1 MNLDQDLA
9 IRTPRD
15 VPSQKPAGVPSQN
28 WRLAGTVAWGVG
40 VALMFVIVQTI
51 ATLVVVL
58 RDQADLGEDRIFAL
72 LEAGA
77 DDGFALSIATLAS
90 TLMCVPVLIGIAMLK
105 KDSNI
110 RDYFA
115 LKPVST
121 RSLMPW
127 LGILAIVLVL
137 SDALTVVLGRPVVS
151 EFMAAA
157 YSSAGSLWLL
167 WLALV
172 VAAPLF
178 EEMFFRGFLFKGFAS
193 SAVGVPGAIA
203 ITSFLWAAIHM
214 QYDLYGMA
222 TIFVLGIL
230 YGLARASSGSL
241 VVPLIL
247 HAVTNL
253 AATAEAA
260 LVG

>member
-1 MNLDQDLA
+1 MNTDREIA
-9 IRTPRD
+9 IRP
-15 VPSQKPAGVPSQN
+15 PAGLPSES
-28 WRLAGTVAWGVG
+28 WRLMGTLAWGAAVG
-40 VALMFVIVQTI
+40 VMFVVIQTI
-51 ATLVVVL
+51 VTLIVVL
-58 RDQADLGEDRIFAL
+58 RGQTDLGEDKILAL

-77 DDGFALSIATLAS
+77 DDGLALSIATFAS
-90 TLMCVPVLIGIAMLK
+90 TLICVPVLVGIAMLK

-115 LKPVST
+115 LKLVST

-127 LGILAIVLVL
+127 VGILAIFIVL
-137 SDALTVVLGRPVVS
+137 SDTLTVLLGRPVVP
-151 EFMAAA
+151 EFLSAA
-157 YSSAGSLWLL
+157 YSSAGSLPLL

-178 EEMFFRGFLFKGFAS
+178 EEMFFRGFLYKGFAS

-203 ITSFLWAAIHM
+203 ITSFLWAVIHM

-222 TIFVLGIL
+222 TIFVLGIV
-230 YGLARASSGSL
+230 YGLARAWSGSL
-241 VVPLIL
+241 AAPLIL
-247 HAVTNL
+247 HAITNIV
-253 AATAEAA
+253 ATAEAA

>member
-1 MNLDQDLA
+1 MNLDQDIA
-9 IRTPRD
+9 IRAPAD
-15 VPSQKPAGVPSQN
+15 VPWQN
-28 WRLAGTVAWGVG
+28 WRLMGTIAWGVG
-40 VALMFVIVQTI
+40 IGVMFVVIQTI

-58 RDQADLGEDRIFAL
+58 RGETDLGEDRILAL

-77 DDGFALSIATLAS
+77 DDGFALSMATFAS
-90 TLMCVPVLIGIAMLK
+90 TLICVPVLIGIAMLK

-115 LKPVST
+115 LNPVST

-127 LGILAIVLVL
+127 LGILAIFIAL
-137 SDALTVVLGRPVVS
+137 SDTLTVLLGRPVVP
-151 EFMAAA
+151 EFLSAA

-167 WLALV
+167 WVALV

-193 SAVGVPGAIA
+193 SAAGVPGAIA
-203 ITSFLWAAIHM
+203 ISAFLWAAIHM

-222 TIFVLGIL
+222 TIFVLGIV
-230 YGLARASSGSL
+230 YGLARAWSGSL

-253 AATAEAA
+253 VATAEAA
-260 LVG
+260 LIG

>member
-9 IRTPRD
+9 MRA
-15 VPSQKPAGVPSQN
+15 PAGVPSQN
-28 WRLAGTVAWGVG
+28 WRLVGTLAWGVG
-40 VALMFVIVQTI
+40 VGLMFVIIQTI

-58 RDQADLGEDRIFAL
+58 GGETDIGEDRILAL

-77 DDGFALSIATLAS
+77 DDGFALSMATFAS
-90 TLMCVPVLIGIAMLK
+90 TLICVPVLIGIAMLK

-110 RDYFA
+110 REYFA
-115 LKPVST
+115 LQPVST

-127 LGILAIVLVL
+127 LAILAMFIVL
-137 SDALTVVLGRPVVS
+137 SDTLTVLLGRPVVP
-151 EFMAAA
+151 EFLSAA
-157 YSSAGSLWLL
+157 YSSAGSLPLL

-178 EEMFFRGFLFKGFAS
+178 EEMFFRGFLYKGFAS

-203 ITSFLWAAIHM
+203 ITAFLWAAIHM

-222 TIFVLGIL
+222 TIFVLGIV
-230 YGLARASSGSL
+230 YGLARAWSGSL

-247 HAVTNL
+247 HALTNL
-253 AATAEAA
+253 VATAEAA
-260 LVG
+260 LIG

>member
-1 MNLDQDLA
+1 MNTDHELA
-9 IRTPRD
+9 LRP
-15 VPSQKPAGVPSQN
+15 PMGGPYGN
-28 WRLAGTVAWGVG
+28 WRLVGTVAWGLGVG
-40 VALMFVIVQTI
+40 LLFVVIQTI

-58 RDQADLGEDRIFAL
+58 RGETDVGEDKILAL

-77 DDGFALSIATLAS
+77 DDGFALSMATFAS
-90 TLMCVPVLIGIAMLK
+90 TLICVPVLIGIAMLK
-105 KDSNI
+105 KDSDV

-127 LGILAIVLVL
+127 LGILALFIVV
-137 SDALTVVLGRPVVS
+137 SDALTVVLGRPVVP
-151 EFMAAA
+151 EFLSAA
-157 YSSAGSLWLL
+157 YSSAGSLPLL
-167 WLALV
+167 WVALV

-193 SAVGVPGAIA
+193 SVVGVPGAIA
-203 ITSFLWAAIHM
+203 ITAFLWAAIHM

-222 TIFVLGIL
+222 TIFVLGIV
-230 YGLARASSGSL
+230 YGLARAWSGSL

-253 AATAEAA
+253 VATAEAA
-260 LVG
+260 LIG

>member
-1 MNLDQDLA
+1 MSTDRDLA
-9 IRTPRD
+9 LRP
-15 VPSQKPAGVPSQN
+15 PMGGSYGN
-28 WRLAGTVAWGVG
+28 WRLVGTLAWGLGVG
-40 VALMFVIVQTI
+40 LMFVVIQTI

-58 RDQADLGEDRIFAL
+58 RGETDLGEDKILAL
-72 LEAGA
+72 LEVGA
-77 DDGFALSIATLAS
+77 DDGFALSVATFAS
-90 TLMCVPVLIGIAMLK
+90 TLICVPVLLGIAMLK

-115 LKPVST
+115 LQPVST
-121 RSLMPW
+121 RSLVPW
-127 LGILAIVLVL
+127 LGILAIFIVL
-137 SDALTVVLGRPVVS
+137 SDTLTVLLGRPVVP
-151 EFMAAA
+151 EFLSAA
-157 YSSAGSLWLL
+157 YSSAGSLPLL

-178 EEMFFRGFLFKGFAS
+178 EEMFFRGFLYKGFAS

-203 ITSFLWAAIHM
+203 ITAFLWAAIHM

-222 TIFVLGIL
+222 TIFVLGIV

-247 HAVTNL
+247 HAITNIV
-253 AATAEAA
+253 ATAEAA
-260 LVG
+260 LIG